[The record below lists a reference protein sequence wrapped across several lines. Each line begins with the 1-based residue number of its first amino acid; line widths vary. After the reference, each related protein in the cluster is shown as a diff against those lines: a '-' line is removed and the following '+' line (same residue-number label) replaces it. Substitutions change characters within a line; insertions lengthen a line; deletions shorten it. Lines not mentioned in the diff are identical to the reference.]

1 VGELFEVNGVKLVDW
16 EQLFLFFSTVIINGV
31 KVGLVIPMHIQLD
44 HAEVIYGD
52 EEMMAIWNEN
62 RNDDRVFERK
72 QT

>member
-1 VGELFEVNGVKLVDW
+1 LIGNNCFYFSAPLFK
-16 EQLFLFFSTVIINGV
+16 NGV